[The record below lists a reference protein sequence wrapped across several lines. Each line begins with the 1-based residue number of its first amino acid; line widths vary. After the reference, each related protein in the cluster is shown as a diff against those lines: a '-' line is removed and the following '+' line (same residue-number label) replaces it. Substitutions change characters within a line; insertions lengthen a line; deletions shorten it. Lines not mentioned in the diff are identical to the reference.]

1 MSLIQTID
9 ADLTEALKNHN
20 ELVVS
25 VLRALKSAIKNQEI
39 DKMKELDDKEILAV
53 IEKQAKQRQD
63 SIEQFT
69 KGNRP
74 DLAKKEQEELEIIKK
89 YLPEK
94 LDRTQTEQIVTQT
107 IQELNATSIKDMG
120 QVMKEV
126 LDKSNGQADGRLV
139 SEIVKEKLL

>member
-107 IQELNATSIKDMG
+107 IQDLT
-120 QVMKEV
+120 
-126 LDKSNGQADGRLV
+126 
-139 SEIVKEKLL
+139 LLQ